1 VAFNGQAAKH
11 LDKARGYEVGE
22 NQFHFWPGAAPTSS
36 AVSPPNILRIVLASG
51 CSIQIDNRSRS
62 RRNFFW
68 LRAAATNELP
78 LSGIRLRLSVS
89 LFLLE
94 VSQAYALRALNA
106 GCIDGDRS
114 LSSFGPMD
122 CLGQYQ
128 TKVRPKEKSRPK
140 QVIWWKQHSSALIA
154 PLRPSTPLIGSL
166 TIMVE
171 RRLAS
176 LEGRVGNR
184 KNVMADHS
192 YWQGADLAS
201 NR

>member
-1 VAFNGQAAKH
+1 MVAMDLVVTDFIGRLAAKH
-11 LDKARGYEVGE
+11 LADRLG
-22 NQFHFWPGAAPTSS
+22 QR
-36 AVSPPNILRIVLASG
+36 VSWTIDPNRQGL
-51 CSIQIDNRSRS
+51 RS

-192 YWQGADLAS
+192 YRQGADLAS